1 MMFRI
6 FLENFNNEFNMLTNS
21 FEGKSHVDLCA
32 QCVRMALTGSGGVG
46 GGGTK
51 GPPGGGGG
59 GGGGGVGALKVYAL

>member
-46 GGGTK
+46 GA
-51 GPPGGGGG
+51 
-59 GGGGGVGALKVYAL
+59 GVGALKVYAL